1 MPSFFASFRLSQRLI
16 VLAVTGMVVSATL
29 LVNVFIL
36 HRAVDAQ
43 IGYARAEQINQMR
56 LLALAHQRWLN
67 EVEGVLTSFAA
78 LADEL
83 AADRSWCT
91 RAFAETVRR
100 IDSIDALILTAPDGN
115 TVCAS
120 VEAAASVV
128 FADRPYFQQ
137 ALETR
142 EMTIGTLMVGRLTG
156 QRTIPAA
163 LPVFGRRGEIRW
175 MLIAGREMTWLD
187 RLIAEQRAASGF
199 QLTLIDAEGMVLAR
213 SAGDHRDQPMPEAEA
228 RERILA
234 DRTQTIGV
242 FDAPGNDGSPH
253 VFAYTRFNRSSG
265 LTAVVS
271 RPRADALGMVGD
283 FAMTS
288 YLQIAL
294 TALVLVGSLWY
305 VLGRLILR
313 PMKALTE
320 GMRRITEGDLSWPG
334 YHGPVREMAEISGS
348 VQVMLDRLAQ
358 ANHRL
363 REQAETDTL
372 MGIANRRR
380 FMAEVEREWLRATR
394 SGKPLAVLMV
404 DVDHFKNYNDTYGH
418 PAGDTCL
425 RRIAEISRHACARP
439 GDLVGRY
446 GGEEIAVLLPETDR
460 AGAAV
465 VAEKLRAAVAAENM
479 PHAASDAAPFVTVSV
494 GVAAVVPTPDH
505 SLTALINDADQALY
519 RAKKAGRNRI
529 DAEERAFAP
538 DGA

>member
-29 LVNVFIL
+29 LVNVFTL
-36 HRAVDAQ
+36 HRAVDIQ
-43 IGYARAEQINQMR
+43 IGYARAEQANQMR
-56 LLALAHQRWLN
+56 LLALAHERWLN

-83 AADRSWCT
+83 AASPPLCS
-91 RAFAETVRR
+91 RALAETVRR
-100 IDSIDALILTAPDGN
+100 IDSIDALILTTPDGN

-120 VEAAASVV
+120 QDSANSVV
-128 FADRPYFQQ
+128 FADRPYFRQ

-142 EMTIGTLMVGRLTG
+142 ELTTGTLVVGRLTG
-156 QRTIPAA
+156 RRTMPAA
-163 LPVFGRRGEIRW
+163 LPVFGQRGEIRW
-175 MLIAGREMTWLD
+175 MLIAGREMNWLD

-199 QLTLIDAEGMVLAR
+199 QLTLIDAAGMVLAR
-213 SAGDHRDQPMPEAEA
+213 TGGGHRDQPMPEADA
-228 RERILA
+228 RDRILA
-234 DRTQTIGV
+234 SRTQPIGV
-242 FDAPGNDGSPH
+242 FEAPGDDGSPH

-271 RPRADALGMVGD
+271 RPRAHALGMVGD
-283 FAMTS
+283 FALTS

-294 TALVLVGSLWY
+294 SALLLVGSLWY

-320 GMRRITEGDLSWPG
+320 GMRRITDGDLAWPG

-358 ANHRL
+358 ANNRL
-363 REQAETDTL
+363 RELAETDTL

-380 FMAEVEREWLRATR
+380 FMAEVEKEWLRATR
-394 SGKPLAVLMV
+394 AGKPLAVLMI
-404 DVDHFKNYNDTYGH
+404 DVDHFKSYNDTYGH

-425 RRIAEISRHACARP
+425 RRIADIARHACARP

-460 AGAAV
+460 AGATV

-494 GVAAVVPTPDH
+494 GVAAVVPSPDH
-505 SLTALINDADQALY
+505 SLAALIDDADQALY
-519 RAKKAGRNRI
+519 RAKKAGRNRV
-529 DAEERAFAP
+529 DAQDRVLAA